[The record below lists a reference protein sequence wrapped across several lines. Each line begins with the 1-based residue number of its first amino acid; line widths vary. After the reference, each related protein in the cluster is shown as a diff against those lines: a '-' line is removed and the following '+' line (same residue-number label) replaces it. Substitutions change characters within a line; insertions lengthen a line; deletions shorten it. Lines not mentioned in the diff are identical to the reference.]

1 MHGILYIEIDEMIF
15 ENSKGANNKGIRA
28 QEKLQKNSYLILE
41 CGRPK
46 QRKKIKET
54 KTVDFTKKSFK
65 YQRAL

>member
-46 QRKKIKET
+46 QRKKNKRNKDSRFYKE
-54 KTVDFTKKSFK
+54 KF
-65 YQRAL
+65 